1 MNLIDR
7 EKESIYSTYS
17 RLPIVVSKAIGTK
30 IIDENGNEYLD
41 MLSGIA
47 VNALGHSHPKILKA
61 ISEQIQNYCH
71 ISNFFYQEPQIKLAE
86 RLNLLTGLS
95 KTYFCNS
102 GAEAT
107 ESAIKLSRY
116 WGNPLGKKRI
126 ITFSGGFHGRTMGT
140 LSAMDKPLYKERMG
154 PYLSNFDII
163 PMNDTKSL
171 RQYVT
176 AETSAIFLEHIQG
189 EGGVIEAKNEL
200 IDTMLELREKYS
212 LLLVAD
218 EVQCGIG
225 RSGEM
230 FAYQKYGYQPDI
242 VITAKAIGG
251 GLPLGAIS
259 VTEALGNE
267 WKTGTHGTTFGGN
280 AVSCSAGLV
289 VLDELQSEVLANVQ
303 YVGSYLYNKLESLKI
318 EFSSH
323 ILSIRGRGLML
334 GLELSFEA
342 KKLVEMLLSKRV
354 ISNAT
359 SQTVLRIL
367 PPLTLS
373 TLEADE
379 FMTALRE
386 CLEKFNK

>member
-1 MNLIDR
+1 
-7 EKESIYSTYS
+7 
-17 RLPIVVSKAIGTK
+17 
-30 IIDENGNEYLD
+30 